1 MDGRELDQ
9 QKDVS
14 GDRKV
19 ERIGTERFRELIE
32 PSKDVFHHVMQI
44 ASAEEVG
51 TAIEVVLY
59 YCDGMTDGQ
68 MFHMVLLPM
77 LEDWREHTSTFR
89 SSEHHG
95 THHGAASGKRDR
107 PAKKSGQSEDAGG
120 EREKTDPAGS
130 ENDFGDKAN
139 DNGIAGDDGNEAG
152 GRHPSDLF
160 NEMEPDANR
169 LFERLFAGSVI
180 LVFSDRESF
189 YEYNIASLPAR
200 NPEESSMELSLKGP
214 RDGFVEKLSVNI
226 ALIRMRLRTPNMH
239 VEYFIIGTETKTEI
253 GLLYMDDQARPELVQ
268 EARRRLR
275 SIHIPALHGAGEL
288 EELISDKPKA
298 LFPLVNYVGR
308 PDIVVQSLMKGRIA
322 IAVDGTPAAL
332 IAPGNMTLLIKSP
345 EDAHLPF
352 YYVSLERLL
361 RFVGLFVAMFL
372 PGFWVSLCSFN
383 TDQIPFTL
391 LATVTMSRIGLPISA
406 TMEMFLMLGM
416 FELFREAG
424 VRLPRPVGQTVSVV
438 GGLII
443 GDAAIRAGMTSPT
456 MLVVA
461 AISAVSTFTLVNQ
474 SLAGSV
480 SVIRFFVL
488 IASAIF
494 GMYGYFVSMF
504 AVLLYMCSLESF
516 GQPYMAPLAPLRLKE
531 VAAAMLNKPWTAY
544 KRGRKS

>member
-14 GDRKV
+14 GERKV

-32 PSKDVFHHVMQI
+32 PSKDVFQHVMRI
-44 ASAEEVG
+44 PSPKEDG
-51 TAIEVVLY
+51 KGIGVVLY

-68 MFHMVLLPM
+68 MFQMALLPM
-77 LEDWREHTSTFR
+77 LEDWRDHTSTFR
-89 SSEHHG
+89 SGSHHG
-95 THHGAASGKRDR
+95 NRNGSGDGGGE
-107 PAKKSGQSEDAGG
+107 KSGHSAYADESGHG
-120 EREKTDPAGS
+120 T
-130 ENDFGDKAN
+130 GD
-139 DNGIAGDDGNEAG
+139 
-152 GRHPSDLF
+152 RHPSDMF

-169 LFERLFAGSVI
+169 LFERVYAGSVI
-180 LVFSDRESF
+180 LVFSDREAF
-189 YEYNIASLPAR
+189 YEYNIASLPSR

-226 ALIRMRLRTPNMH
+226 ALVRMRLRTPNMH
-239 VEYFIIGTETKTEI
+239 VEYFILGTETKTEI
-253 GLLYMDDQARPELVQ
+253 ALLYMADQARPELVQ

-275 SIHIPALHGAGEL
+275 AIHIPSLQGAGEL

-298 LFPLVNYVGR
+298 LFPLVHYVGR

-461 AISAVSTFTLVNQ
+461 AVSAVSTFTLVNQ

-488 IASAIF
+488 IVSSVF

-504 AVLLYMCSLESF
+504 AILLYMCSLESF
-516 GQPYMAPLAPLRLKE
+516 GQPYMAPLAPLRIKE
-531 VAAAMLNKPWTAY
+531 VAAAMINKPWSLF
-544 KRGRKS
+544 KRGRRT

>member
-9 QKDVS
+9 QQEAS
-14 GDRKV
+14 GRPRGEQVDK
-19 ERIGTERFRELIE
+19 ERFHELVD
-32 PSKDVFHHVMQI
+32 PSKDVFRHVMRI
-44 ASAEEVG
+44 PATEEGEGMDAV
-51 TAIEVVLY
+51 IY
-59 YCDGMTDGQ
+59 YCDGMIDGQ
-68 MFHMVLLPM
+68 MFHSVLLPM
-77 LEDWREHTSTFR
+77 LENWRHHTSTFR
-89 SSEHHG
+89 SGLHHG
-95 THHGAASGKRDR
+95 IGKDGGAGTSDKRNHAESGEGTNGDR
-107 PAKKSGQSEDAGG
+107 PKRKH
-120 EREKTDPAGS
+120 P
-130 ENDFGDKAN
+130 GDM
-139 DNGIAGDDGNEAG
+139 
-152 GRHPSDLF
+152 F
-160 NEMEPDANR
+160 NQVEPDADR

-189 YEYNIASLPAR
+189 YEYNIASLPSR
-200 NPEESSMELSLKGP
+200 NPEESTMELSLKGP

-226 ALIRMRLRTPNMH
+226 ALVRMRMRTPNMH
-239 VEYFIIGTETKTEI
+239 VEYFIVGTETKTEI
-253 GLLYMDDQARPELVQ
+253 GLLYMNDQAKPELVE

-275 SIHIPALHGAGEL
+275 ALHIPSLQGAGEL
-288 EELISDKPKA
+288 EELISDKPRS
-298 LFPLVNYVGR
+298 LFPLLDYIGR
-308 PDIVVQSLMKGRIA
+308 PDFVVQSLMKGRIS
-322 IAVDGTPAAL
+322 IIVDGTPAAL

-352 YYVSLERLL
+352 YYVTMERLL
-361 RFVGLFVAMFL
+361 RLVGLFVAMFL

-391 LATVTMSRIGLPISA
+391 LATVTMSRIGLPLSA

-461 AISAVSTFTLVNQ
+461 AVSAVSTFTLVNQ

-488 IASAIF
+488 IGSSVF
-494 GMYGYFVSMF
+494 GMYGYFATMF
-504 AVLLYMCSLESF
+504 TVLLYMCSLESF
-516 GQPYMAPLAPLRLKE
+516 GQPYMLPLAPFRFKE
-531 VAAAMLNKPWTAY
+531 AVAAIINLPWSLY
-544 KRGRKS
+544 KRGRKT